1 MKKAGSKMKTST
13 KNRLRNE
20 SEISV
25 TKSCGNVF
33 ADLGLE
39 NAEELKAKA
48 DISVKIIQAIRER
61 GLTQTQAAALLG
73 THQTTIS
80 KLYHSNIDRFTFDKL
95 LSWLVKLDFRVDMII
110 REKKN
115 SKDTGGIRV
124 SI

>member
-1 MKKAGSKMKTST
+1 MKKST
-13 KNRLRNE
+13 KKKLKNV
-20 SEISV
+20 SEIPV

-33 ADLGLE
+33 ADFGLE

-48 DISVKIIQAIRER
+48 DISVKLIQAIRER

-95 LSWLVKLDFRVDMII
+95 LSWLVKLDFQVNMVICAKENSDDAVD
-110 REKKN
+110 
-115 SKDTGGIRV
+115 IRV
-124 SI
+124 SV